1 MNPME
6 IITVVSIFAVLI
18 LATVLTVR
26 FMMRNR
32 GDDDGDSDAR
42 ETLYYGDSGPPP
54 NLSGY
59 TQRQHDKSTID
70 SSDSSGGGDGGGD

>member
-1 MNPME
+1 ME
-6 IITVVSIFAVLI
+6 MITVLSIFAVLS
-18 LATVLTVR
+18 LAVVLTVR

-42 ETLYYGDSGPPP
+42 ETLAYGDSAPPP

-59 TQRQHDKSTID
+59 TQRQHDHSTLG
-70 SSDSSGGGDGGGD
+70 SSDSGGGGDGGGGD